1 MVLVSDML
9 DLDMDIP
16 VLDMLDMEDT
26 VLAMAVSA
34 MLVLATMARDLQML
48 NQRLRLMLVCIMEDM
63 AMVLVS
69 DMLDLDMDIPVLDML
84 DMEATVLAMAVSVML
99 VLATMA
105 RDLLMPSLRLMLVC
119 IMEDMDM
126 VLVLDMLDS
135 DMDIPVLDMLDM
147 EVTVLDMDMVST
159 MVK

>member
-1 MVLVSDML
+1 MV
-9 DLDMDIP
+9 
-16 VLDMLDMEDT
+16 
-26 VLAMAVSA
+26 
-34 MLVLATMARDLQML
+34 
-48 NQRLRLMLVCIMEDM
+48 DM

-69 DMLDLDMDIPVLDML
+69 DMLDSDMDIPVLDML
-84 DMEATVLAMAVSVML
+84 DMEATALAMAVSAML

-135 DMDIPVLDMLDM
+135 DMDTPVLDMLDM
-147 EVTVLDMDMVST
+147 EVTVLDMAVVST
-159 MVK
+159 M

>member
-1 MVLVSDML
+1 MVTLL
-9 DLDMDIP
+9 
-16 VLDMLDMEDT
+16 
-26 VLAMAVSA
+26 LAMVVSA

-69 DMLDLDMDIPVLDML
+69 DMLDSDMDIPVLDML

-105 RDLLMPSLRLMLVC
+105 RDLLMPNLRLMLVC

-159 MVK
+159 MVKQ

>member
-1 MVLVSDML
+1 
-9 DLDMDIP
+9 MDIP

-34 MLVLATMARDLQML
+34 MLVLATMARDLLTL
-48 NQRLRLMLVCIMEDM
+48 NLRLRLMLVCIMVDM

-69 DMLDLDMDIPVLDML
+69 DMLDSDMDIPVLDML

-126 VLVLDMLDS
+126 LDS

>member
-1 MVLVSDML
+1 
-9 DLDMDIP
+9 
-16 VLDMLDMEDT
+16 
-26 VLAMAVSA
+26 
-34 MLVLATMARDLQML
+34 ML

-69 DMLDLDMDIPVLDML
+69 DMLDLDMDN
-84 DMEATVLAMAVSVML
+84 TVLAMAVSAML

-105 RDLLMPSLRLMLVC
+105 RDLLTPNLRLRLVC

-159 MVK
+159 MVKQ